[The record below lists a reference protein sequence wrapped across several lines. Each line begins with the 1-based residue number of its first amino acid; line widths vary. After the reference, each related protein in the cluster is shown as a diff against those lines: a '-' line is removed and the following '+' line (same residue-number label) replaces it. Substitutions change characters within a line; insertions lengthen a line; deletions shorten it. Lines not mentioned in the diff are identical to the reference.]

1 MNKIMKVVTS
11 VGSATLL
18 LSNAAMATPPAF
30 GLWKVTDGAITDD
43 SGSLDVNDIACPS
56 GFTCS
61 SPLTGA
67 GFFQRQVMDAS
78 GNRYFQT
85 IITEVDALG
94 AQATLEDDL
103 TFYDESFVK
112 ALFNSGNATGIMDKQ
127 HIQQVDINPAF
138 ANDAV
143 YVKFVADTNINS
155 GDWAGDYMT
164 LYQLLEDTHKE
175 GFRTDFFFAA
185 ADLAATTANSPDNMW
200 MKITAEVGLT
210 GKLEG
215 NNLNNPDAEI
225 QYFVMSEARGQ
236 YNDIT
241 APYDIVLDGAI
252 NNDLL
257 PQSVLT
263 VNAGNDVTG
272 TWVSQ
277 DMTKTVGQNFSF
289 EAYENKTT
297 GTPEGRISKFGLDL
311 TAVSSAEAWN
321 AATPILTGM
330 LGDIATD
337 GTGWSSAQ
345 RFPSDP
351 IVP

>member
-1 MNKIMKVVTS
+1 MSKVMKVVTS
-11 VGSATLL
+11 VGSAALL

-30 GLWKVTDGAITDD
+30 GVWDVASGSITDA
-43 SGSLDVNDIACPS
+43 SGSVDANGVACPT
-56 GFTCS
+56 GYTCS

-85 IITEVDALG
+85 IITETFADGVA
-94 AQATLEDDL
+94 ATLDNDL

-127 HIQQVDINPAF
+127 HIQQLDTNLVADPLGS
-138 ANDAV
+138 V

-155 GDWAGDYMT
+155 GDWAGDFMT

-185 ADLAATTANSPDNMW
+185 ANLSATTANSPDNMW

-210 GKLEG
+210 GTGLDDV
-215 NNLNNPDAEI
+215 NAEI
-225 QYFVMSEARGQ
+225 QDFIMTESRGA
-236 YNDIT
+236 YTSPSPSPFTIT
-241 APYDIVLDGAI
+241 LTGAI
-252 NNDLL
+252 DNNGVSKETLD
-257 PQSVLT
+257 
-263 VNAGNDVTG
+263 VNTGNDVTG

-277 DMTKTVGQNFSF
+277 DMTTSVGQNFSF
-289 EAYENKTT
+289 EAYENKT
-297 GTPEGRISKFGLDL
+297 PSAAGRMSKFGLDL
-311 TAVSSAEAWN
+311 TAQSAAESWYV
-321 AATPILTGM
+321 GV

-337 GTGWSSAQ
+337 GTGWSSTD
-345 RFPSDP
+345 RFPADP
-351 IVP
+351 IP